1 MAVRKSDGAKRA
13 VKLILKSRVKRH
25 ELLLREVNILREVDH
40 PNIVKLYEIYEDRNY
55 IYMVMELCEGGELFD
70 MLIDTGVFTEDKAYK
85 VVRQMLLAVNYL
97 HD

>member
-1 MAVRKSDGAKRA
+1 MAIRKSDGAKRA

-25 ELLLREVNILREVDH
+25 ELLIREVSIMKQLDH
-40 PNIVKLYEIYEDRNY
+40 PNIVKLFEIFEDRNY

-70 MLIDTGVFTEDKAYK
+70 MLIDTGVFTEEKAYK
-85 VVRQMLLAVNYL
+85 VVRQMLLAINYL